1 MGQGDNRRALIVVHN
16 DLTRL
21 RLSNILER
29 RGYEVDI
36 LNDGDAA
43 VDRFIRTMPELAFLS
58 LDIPTLDGHITAL
71 EIRETDPHARL
82 VFVASKTRLSL
93 AEDAA
98 HSAGAVAVIQSPI
111 IAADI
116 DESWGAIMGPIPNAP
131 GLADLDELYP
141 DLRSV
146 DGEDVVQV
154 VALDGPSLS
163 AIPSVG
169 DATPPSHQPIPVQT
183 APPINPV
190 EKPPKKKRG
199 LLILT
204 LVLITGAI
212 GLIGFAL
219 KESGMF

>member
-1 MGQGDNRRALIVVHN
+1 MGEGDNRRALIVVHN

-29 RGYEVDI
+29 KGYDVDI

-82 VFVASKTRLSL
+82 VFVASKSRLSL

-116 DESWGAIMGPIPNAP
+116 DDSWQAIMGPIPKAP
-131 GLADLDELYP
+131 GLVDLDELYP

-154 VALDGPSLS
+154 VALDASAPS
-163 AIPSVG
+163 
-169 DATPPSHQPIPVQT
+169 PIPPPTINNVASLPTPVQS

-190 EKPPKKKRG
+190 QNPPKKKRG
-199 LLILT
+199 LLILALI
-204 LVLITGAI
+204 LVTGAAS
-212 GLIGFAL
+212 LIGFAL
-219 KESGMF
+219 KESGLF